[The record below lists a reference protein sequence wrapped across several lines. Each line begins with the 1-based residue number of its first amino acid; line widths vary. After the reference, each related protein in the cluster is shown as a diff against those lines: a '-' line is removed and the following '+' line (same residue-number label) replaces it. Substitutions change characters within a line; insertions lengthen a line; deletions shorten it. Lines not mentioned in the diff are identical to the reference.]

1 MEESTQWPSDYLYKF
16 IVPSEPEKTEEIR
29 SIFSDTDAA
38 IEARQSRNGKYTS
51 LSIRVTLENPDK
63 VIEKYRLVGEVKGVI
78 SL

>member
-29 SIFSDTDAA
+29 SIFSDTDAT